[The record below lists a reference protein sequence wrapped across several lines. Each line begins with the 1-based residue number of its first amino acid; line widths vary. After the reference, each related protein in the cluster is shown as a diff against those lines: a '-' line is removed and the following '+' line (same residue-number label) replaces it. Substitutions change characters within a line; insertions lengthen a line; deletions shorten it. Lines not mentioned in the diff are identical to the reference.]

1 MAGIGVSIWAVLK
14 YVPLPYGDR
23 VYMAVG
29 LGVGI
34 PFLFT
39 LWIKFLQEVYGT
51 PRKAILITII
61 LLGALAPSLWAI
73 ITKSGLDLSVKVSL
87 SVGLGVG
94 LPCLVPII
102 AYFTYDRRLFGARKG
117 QQ

>member
-1 MAGIGVSIWAVLK
+1 MTGIGVSIWAVLK

-23 VYMAVG
+23 IYIVVG
-29 LGVGI
+29 LGVGV
-34 PFLFT
+34 PCLFT
-39 LWIKFLQEVYGT
+39 IWIASLQNLAYGS
-51 PRKAILITII
+51 RHDLILANCL

-73 ITKSGLDLSVKVSL
+73 ITKSGLDLGVKVSL

-102 AYFTYDRRLFGARKG
+102 FVIYEGM
-117 QQ
+117 QE

>member
-1 MAGIGVSIWAVLK
+1 MLTPELYRLVTAIGVSIWAVLR

-23 VYMAVG
+23 VYIFVG
-29 LGVGI
+29 LGVGV
-34 PFLFT
+34 PCLFA
-39 LWIKFLQEVYGT
+39 LWILFFQNVDFT
-51 PRKAILITII
+51 VRDMILVNSL

-94 LPCLVPII
+94 LPCLLPIGL
-102 AYFTYDRRLFGARKG
+102 FTYCFM
-117 QQ
+117 